1 MKTIM
6 GLGNTLLLALNLS
19 TLGTLAYKGRI
30 WEQRP
35 EEALSAESIEE
46 TLELTP
52 SQMRAIEVER
62 ESFVN
67 EWDRIETEL
76 QSSREMLVRAVR
88 EGETD
93 PSVLGPVINRI
104 SQLQAELETRAVNQ
118 LYQEQEVLTPDQ
130 RERYFSQIEGQ
141 IRQGRGRMRRGRG
154 LGSGGQGGSMQPGLG
169 QTEQGQQPELGQ
181 PGRGK
186 KGRGK
191 GRWRK

>member
-35 EEALSAESIEE
+35 EDARSTESIEE

-67 EWDRIETEL
+67 EWERIETEL
-76 QSSREMLVRAVR
+76 QSSREMLVQAVR
-88 EGETD
+88 DGETD
-93 PSVLGPVINRI
+93 PSFLKSVIDRI
-104 SQLQAELETRAVNQ
+104 SGLQGELEARAVTQ
-118 LYQEQEVLTPDQ
+118 LYQEQELLTPDQ
-130 RERYFSQIEGQ
+130 REQYFSHIENQ
-141 IRQGRGRMRRGRG
+141 VRQGRGQMRRGRG
-154 LGSGGQGGSMQPGLG
+154 GRSGGQEG
-169 QTEQGQQPELGQ
+169 LGQ
-181 PGRGK
+181 PGQTGRG

-191 GRWRK
+191 GKRRK

>member
-30 WEQRP
+30 WEPKP
-35 EEALSAESIEE
+35 EEALSSGSIEE

-52 SQMRAIEVER
+52 SQVQAIEVER

-67 EWDRIETEL
+67 EWERIEEEL
-76 QSSREMLVRAVR
+76 QSSRERLVQAVR

-93 PSVLGPVINRI
+93 PSILSPIIDRI
-104 SQLQAELETRAVNQ
+104 SRLQGELEARAVNQ
-118 LYQEQEVLTPDQ
+118 LYQERALLTPDQ
-130 RERYFSQIEGQ
+130 REQYFSHLENQ
-141 IRQGRGRMRRGRG
+141 IRRGWGQMRRGRG
-154 LGSGGQGGSMQPGLG
+154 RQIDGQEDLDLMPPGQGG
-169 QTEQGQQPELGQ
+169 
-181 PGRGK
+181 RG

-191 GRWRK
+191 GRRR